1 MAQVKGRAAVV
12 GVGNSDYAQLYRS
25 PDPDRTAIALGLDA
39 LKLAAQDAG
48 LALADIDGLILSGV
62 TDTPAQYA
70 DFAYRAGMRTIR
82 YLSPNVQSGRVA
94 APLVAQ
100 AAAALA
106 TGQANAIACVYA
118 TTPRSRNVKFD
129 RGVSELYD
137 SVFGLASPGAQ
148 YAMLYSRYLDTFGY
162 LGRHE
167 PLQAAVP
174 IAFRKHAA
182 RNPVATMRAPMRVED
197 YLAGPYVARP
207 LRRNDY
213 CLVSDGA
220 VCLILTRSDRA
231 RDLRCPPVSLSA
243 FANHLTLNETYV
255 PAEGPAERYYA
266 FAQRMIGEIRA
277 EAGIDLSDIDCLQVY
292 DNFTCDVLWSLEGAG
307 FCAPGEA
314 LDWIQGGR
322 IELGG
327 ALPTNTAGG
336 MMSEAYM
343 MGWNNLAEAVRQVR
357 GECGDRQVPDCEHAL
372 YTCLAGQSNM
382 ALFSRDG

>member
-1 MAQVKGRAAVV
+1 MAQLKNKAAVV
-12 GVGNSDYAQLYRS
+12 GVGSSDYAALYRT
-25 PDPDRTAIALGLDA
+25 PDPARTAVSLGFDA
-39 LKLAAQDAG
+39 MCEAAADAG

-82 YLSPNVQSGRVA
+82 YLSPNVQSGRLA

-100 AAAALA
+100 AAAVLDA
-106 TGQANAIACVYA
+106 GMANCVACIYA
-118 TTPRSRNVKFD
+118 TTPRSRSVKFD
-129 RGVSELYD
+129 KGVSELYD
-137 SVFGLASPGAQ
+137 PVFGMASPGAQ

-182 RNPVATMRAPMRVED
+182 LNPVATMRKPLTVDD
-197 YLAGPYVARP
+197 YLAAPYVARP
-207 LRRNDY
+207 LRRFDY

-220 VCLILTRSDRA
+220 VCLIMTRADRA
-231 RDLRCPPVSLSA
+231 RDLKRPPVYLSA
-243 FANHLTLNETYV
+243 FSNHLTLTETYV
-255 PAEGPAERYYA
+255 PADGPGQRYFSYA
-266 FAQRMIGEIRA
+266 RTMINEIKA
-277 EAGIDLSDIDCLQVY
+277 EAGIGLADIDALQVY

-307 FCAPGEA
+307 FCEPGEA
-314 LDWIQGGR
+314 LDWVQGGR

-327 ALPTNTAGG
+327 ELPTNTAGG

-343 MGWNNLAEAVRQVR
+343 MGWNNLAEAVRQLR
-357 GECGDRQVPDCEHAL
+357 HECGDRQVRDCEHVL
-372 YTCLAGQSNM
+372 YACLAGQSNM
-382 ALFSRDG
+382 ALFSRHG